1 MFITVVTMAL
11 LYQTEFTDDPTLGF
25 VDAGITFVIHS
36 PKIPP
41 RFNGLGLHSPV
52 GMHSHTSI
60 RLYKVFICLTD
71 RQMKFQMFLLI
82 DHFQCK
88 YITHTQFLNRKSKLK
103 GFTRHRGDSSIKC
116 AYLMF
121 SLKDR

>member
-1 MFITVVTMAL
+1 MFFTVVTMAL

-52 GMHSHTSI
+52 GMHAHASI
-60 RLYKVFICLTD
+60 RLYKVFNFNL
-71 RQMKFQMFLLI
+71 FFYFLFDYKGTVNI
-82 DHFQCK
+82 SRHQHF
-88 YITHTQFLNRKSKLK
+88 LSR
-103 GFTRHRGDSSIKC
+103 
-116 AYLMF
+116 
-121 SLKDR
+121 